1 MTILCFAPLQLFAGV
16 TIRYLADFAP
26 MTYILVVMAAW
37 RVDLMLHSRSSL
49 LVVQRV
55 IMALLALY
63 TIVVGLLLGLTG

>member
-37 RVDLMLHSRSSL
+37 RV
-49 LVVQRV
+49 QRV

-63 TIVVGLLLGLTG
+63 TIVVGLLLGLTGYYHPLSRPPV

>member
-1 MTILCFAPLQLFAGV
+1 
-16 TIRYLADFAP
+16 
-26 MTYILVVMAAW
+26 MAAW

-63 TIVVGLLLGLTG
+63 TIVVGLLLGLTGYYHPLSRPPV